1 MGFYLWYMDL
11 DNNMLGVNGEIKKDG
26 FEIEEE
32 KWDFGLKLK
41 KLEEKSFKI
50 WKMFEVLVLDVEW

>member
-1 MGFYLWYMDL
+1 
-11 DNNMLGVNGEIKKDG
+11 MLGVNGEIKKDG